1 MMAQQNLSPVVLNF
15 SPPRRFAEGGLAQK
29 ADEVKAAGRNG
40 DTMLVHVNPTEY
52 AWLKKNFG
60 GGVNPKTN
68 LPEFSFWDYLLPI
81 AANVLLPG
89 VGGAIGDAIGGVTG
103 GALSSGIT
111 GALGNAAVGAGIN
124 ALTGGDI
131 GGGAL
136 AGSLGPMALQNFGIT
151 GQGGMLSQLGI
162 NPVGSASSASATP
175 TATSSPT
182 SVGNGMGGISGA
194 TQSGGSNVISSLMK
208 AAPLMLAAAAL
219 GGKSNDSGAANA
231 AAQDAQSKINA
242 QNGQKLS
249 NVNFNRVQTQPMVDT
264 NYGYG
269 PEKLFF
275 SNNSLPLDQT
285 NSNTV
290 SPLKAAQGTYVKGG
304 GTGTSDSIPAKLSD
318 GEYVIDAQTVS
329 MLGNGSSDAGASKLD
344 KMREEIRKQKGGALA
359 KGKFAPDA
367 KAPLSYIKGLR

>member
-1 MMAQQNLSPVVLNF
+1 MFLDRKLPHKLYNHKSSQQV
-15 SPPRRFAEGGLAQK
+15 
-29 ADEVKAAGRNG
+29 
-40 DTMLVHVNPTEY
+40 
-52 AWLKKNFG
+52 
-60 GGVNPKTN
+60 
-68 LPEFSFWDYLLPI
+68 
-81 AANVLLPG
+81 
-89 VGGAIGDAIGGVTG
+89 
-103 GALSSGIT
+103 
-111 GALGNAAVGAGIN
+111 
-124 ALTGGDI
+124 
-131 GGGAL
+131 
-136 AGSLGPMALQNFGIT
+136 
-151 GQGGMLSQLGI
+151 
-162 NPVGSASSASATP
+162 
-175 TATSSPT
+175 
-182 SVGNGMGGISGA
+182 
-194 TQSGGSNVISSLMK
+194 
-208 AAPLMLAAAAL
+208 
-219 GGKSNDSGAANA
+219 
-231 AAQDAQSKINA
+231 KINA

-249 NVNFNRVQTQPMVDT
+249 NVNFNRLQTQPIVDK

>member
-1 MMAQQNLSPVVLNF
+1 MAQQSLSPVVLNF

-60 GGVNPKTN
+60 GGINPKTN

-124 ALTGGDI
+124 AITGGDI

-136 AGSLGPMALQNFGIT
+136 AGGLGPMVLQSLGVT
-151 GQGGMLSQLGI
+151 GQGGMLSQMGGNQGPSSL
-162 NPVGSASSASATP
+162 NAAEGSMTP
-175 TATSSPT
+175 AARATSY
-182 SVGNGMGGISGA
+182 GGGISGV

-231 AAQDAQSKINA
+231 AAQAAQSEINA

-275 SNNSLPLDQT
+275 SNNTLPLDQT
-285 NSNTV
+285 DSNTV